1 MITRFTTAIEPSLLS
16 EFDAFIRRHGYR
28 NRSEAIRDVIR
39 KGLVDE
45 QWERA
50 TGEAIGV
57 VSLVYAHGRHQ
68 LQDRLADVQ
77 HAAHELVISTT
88 HVHLDAETCLEVVL
102 ARGPAAR
109 VKALADRLIALRG
122 VQRGALHVVGAK
134 ARGQPA
140 EPRHRHPR
148 GHGRA

>member
-1 MITRFTTAIEPSLLS
+1 MITRFTTAIEPALLA

-28 NRSEAIRDVIR
+28 NRSEAMRDLIR

-57 VSLVYAHGRHQ
+57 ISLVYAHGRHH
-68 LQDRLADVQ
+68 LQDRLADLQ
-77 HAAHELVISTT
+77 HAAHDLVISTT
-88 HVHLDAETCLEVVL
+88 HVHLDAANCLEVVL

-109 VKALADRLIALRG
+109 VKAMADRLIALRG
-122 VQRGALHVVGAK
+122 VTRGALHVVGAQ
-134 ARGQPA
+134 AGGGRPA
-140 EPRHRHPR
+140 A
-148 GHGRA
+148 GHH